1 MNARLTLAAIA
12 LASALVLLGYFWPQ
26 PSPNDVLA
34 ASDDW
39 ALPAP
44 LPREPRTEL
53 PANLAT
59 YWPGRKPTSSTAA
72 ATDPADSTPERRN
85 GIDADRHHPPG
96 QQPQRPGTGPAAQYP
111 TLKPGDRLDEAR
123 TVRQLAPTA
132 LLWQDDRSGTGERC
146 SIQSPPQNRP
156 IPDHTGLPTSRETT

>member
-1 MNARLTLAAIA
+1 VNARLTLAAIA

-72 ATDPADSTPERRN
+72 ATDPADSTPGTTQRDWTLI
-85 GIDADRHHPPG
+85 GIIRQGNSLSALVQD
-96 QQPQRPGTGPAAQYP
+96 PQRNIL
-111 TLKPGDRLDEAR
+111 TLKTGDRLDEAR
-123 TVRQLAPTA
+123 TVRQLTPTA
-132 LLWQDDRSGTGERC
+132 LLWKDAQGGTGELLLY
-146 SIQSPPQNRP
+146 PEPAA
-156 IPDHTGLPTSRETT
+156 E